1 MSKKLP
7 LYAVIALILASIVVT
22 FCATY
27 AGIGLKLLEKNN
39 PNDSASD
46 GVTFDS
52 SEHEDAFEKLKY
64 VDELYQKYYV
74 GDIDKEQLEA
84 GLIKGYIAGAGDKYA
99 SYMTRDDL
107 NSYLSDINGDFVG
120 IGVHVVYNAEYA
132 CIEVISVMPDSP
144 ALEAGIESGD
154 LIVKIGE
161 ESVSDLG
168 YYPAIDKVLGEE
180 GTEVTLTVR
189 RGTGYSEEHTITA
202 ERRKIE
208 NATTE
213 YRMYDDEIGIV
224 RIYSF
229 SATTDEAVKEAVN
242 ALRDAGAKKLIF
254 DVRNNPG
261 GELGGIVNTL
271 DFLLPEGPIV
281 HIVDKNGEEQKTY
294 TSDAD
299 CIDIPMAVLVNGN
312 TASAAELFTSALQDY
327 KKAVIVGSRTY
338 GKGTVQSI
346 ITLPDGSGLSLSTSM
361 YNPPFSENYEGKG
374 ITPDLT
380 VELNE
385 EAAAMNLYKLPD
397 NMDNQLL
404 AAINALN

>member
-99 SYMTRDDL
+99 SYMTKDDFD
-107 NSYLSDINGDFVG
+107 SYLSDINGEFVG

-161 ESVSDLG
+161 VSVSDLG

-189 RGTGYSEEHTITA
+189 RGTGYSEEHTIIA

-261 GELGGIVNTL
+261 GELTGIVNTL

>member
-1 MSKKLP
+1 M
-7 LYAVIALILASIVVT
+7 
-22 FCATY
+22 
-27 AGIGLKLLEKNN
+27 
-39 PNDSASD
+39 
-46 GVTFDS
+46 
-52 SEHEDAFEKLKY
+52 
-64 VDELYQKYYV
+64 
-74 GDIDKEQLEA
+74 
-84 GLIKGYIAGAGDKYA
+84 
-99 SYMTRDDL
+99 
-107 NSYLSDINGDFVG
+107 
-120 IGVHVVYNAEYA
+120 
-132 CIEVISVMPDSP
+132 
-144 ALEAGIESGD
+144 
-154 LIVKIGE
+154 
-161 ESVSDLG
+161 
-168 YYPAIDKVLGEE
+168 
-180 GTEVTLTVR
+180 
-189 RGTGYSEEHTITA
+189 
-202 ERRKIE
+202 
-208 NATTE
+208 
-213 YRMYDDEIGIV
+213 
-224 RIYSF
+224 
-229 SATTDEAVKEAVN
+229 
-242 ALRDAGAKKLIF
+242 IF

-327 KKAVIVGSRTY
+327 KKAVIVGTKTY